1 MDSPGEVTEHTDR
14 FGMTPELRVAVQG
27 QESSSS
33 GVSEGTHD

>member
-27 QESSSS
+27 P
-33 GVSEGTHD
+33 GVIIQRGE